1 MNLTFKPVFEQKGE
15 KQFIETLIQN
25 QIELVRHLM
34 WTFRGSPKLD
44 KITQG
49 VADGN
54 WNYIISNHWAKVY
67 ILAHQLGVNSFL
79 DLGSGAGFGLL
90 VCKTVGKTLSH
101 REIQWNGVERYP
113 ELAEIALRSQIHTKE
128 GDIMTLTKKD
138 IEKYDCLHMYEPA
151 ESWENAQA
159 MVNHI
164 VSIMSPHQTVLMVS
178 TGNMARCFRDHA
190 DIDVFNRK
198 VEYQAVNI
206 YKLAEKQVRRKKA
219 TVARSG
225 QASR

>member
-1 MNLTFKPVFEQKGE
+1 MKLKLKPVFEQPGE
-15 KQFIETLIQN
+15 KQFIETLIYN
-25 QIELVRHLM
+25 QIALIQHLI
-34 WTFRGSPKLD
+34 WSFRDSPRLKL
-44 KITQG
+44 ITTG
-49 VADGN
+49 VTDGN

-67 ILAHQLGVNSFL
+67 IMAHQLGANSFL
-79 DLGSGAGFGLL
+79 DLGSGAGFGML

-113 ELAEIALRSQIHTKE
+113 ELAEIALKSQIHTKE
-128 GDIMTLTKKD
+128 GDILKLTKKD

-151 ESWENAQA
+151 AERENAEK

-178 TGNMARCFRDHA
+178 TGNMAHYFKNHA
-190 DIDVFNRK
+190 DIDVYNRHID
-198 VEYQAVNI
+198 YQAVNI
-206 YKLAEKQVRRKKA
+206 YRLAEKQVRRKKA

-225 QASR
+225 QASG